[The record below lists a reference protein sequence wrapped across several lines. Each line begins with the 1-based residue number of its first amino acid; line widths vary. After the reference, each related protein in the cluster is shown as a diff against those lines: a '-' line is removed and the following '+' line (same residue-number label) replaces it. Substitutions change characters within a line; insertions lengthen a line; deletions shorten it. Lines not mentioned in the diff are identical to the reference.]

1 MREALCFCIMS
12 IFHLP
17 AGLFESRGSV
27 SSHSESPLQ
36 PWLGGLY
43 AHGGGFHQ
51 CCSRDDGRQHPPLPR
66 RLASLCATKPEPPG
80 RGEDALIPRRREAP
94 ALTGAALHRPSP
106 RGRGKCPGS
115 PESAAT
121 AAIPPGQPRPGS
133 DPGHLPL
140 LFFHPISSHLP
151 PSEAGRATLPSNCQ
165 RPLAVASRWLHL

>member
-17 AGLFESRGSV
+17 TWLFGSRGSI

-43 AHGGGFHQ
+43 VHGGGFHQ
-51 CCSRDDGRQHPPLPR
+51 CCSRDDDRQHPTLPR

-80 RGEDALIPRRREAP
+80 RGEDALIPRGREAP

-106 RGRGKCPGS
+106 RGRGKHPGS

-121 AAIPPGQPRPGS
+121 AAIPPAQPQPGS
-133 DPGHLPL
+133 NPGPPPPL
-140 LFFHPISSHLP
+140 VFPSHQLT
-151 PSEAGRATLPSNCQ
+151 PSTLRGRAGHSAL
-165 RPLAVASRWLHL
+165 